1 MQRKII
7 PDIVQ
12 PRELTATTVDATAEQ
27 AAKDMRTAN
36 VAAIVVLDADRTLIG
51 ILTERDLSRRVVAE
65 NKRPSE
71 IKVGDIM
78 NDRASDAL
86 ELMLTRRYRHLPVL
100 GEDGKCVAM
109 VSIRDLYE
117 AVKEGLEENIR
128 ETEAFVFGDRY
139 SA

>member
-71 IKVGDIM
+71 TKVG
-78 NDRASDAL
+78 
-86 ELMLTRRYRHLPVL
+86 
-100 GEDGKCVAM
+100 
-109 VSIRDLYE
+109 
-117 AVKEGLEENIR
+117 
-128 ETEAFVFGDRY
+128 
-139 SA
+139 